1 MNELLQTIENT
12 VRPLIGS
19 GKVADYIPALAN
31 VNPKQFGIVVYS
43 NEGELFQAGQAKV
56 DFSIQSISKVF
67 SLTLAIKHYGEDMW
81 QRVGREPSGHPF
93 NSLVQ
98 LEYESGVPRNPFINA
113 GALVVSDMNQ
123 SRFASPHYAMREY
136 IRRLAGNPKLK
147 SDKVVADS
155 EFEFRS
161 RNASM
166 AYLMKAFGNFENDV
180 EAVLHSYFDNCAMR
194 MNCVDLAKAFSFLA
208 NKGYCHH
215 SGEQVISAREAK
227 QVNGLLATS
236 GLYDEAGNFAYRV
249 GLPGKSGVGGGIIAI
264 VPNRFSVCVWSPE
277 LNKSGNSLAG
287 IAALEALS
295 DHIGWSIFG

>member
-1 MNELLQTIENT
+1 MNELLTSIEEK
-12 VRPLIGS
+12 VRPLIGQ

-31 VNPKQFGIVVYS
+31 VNPNQFGIAIYG
-43 NEGELFQAGQAKV
+43 NDGETYHAGQAHT

-67 SLTLAIKHYGEDMW
+67 SLTLAMKHYGEAMW
-81 QRVGREPSGHPF
+81 TRVGREPSGNPF

-98 LEYESGVPRNPFINA
+98 LEYETGIPRNPFINA

-123 SRFASPHYAMREY
+123 SRFASPHYAMREF
-136 IRRLAGNPKLK
+136 IRRLADNPNIH
-147 SDKVVADS
+147 SDKVVSTS
-155 EFEFRS
+155 EYEFRA

-180 EAVLHSYFDNCAMR
+180 EEVLRNYFDNCAMQ
-194 MNCVDLAKAFSFLA
+194 MNCIDLARAFSFLA
-208 NKGYCHH
+208 NKGYSRHNN
-215 SGEQVISAREAK
+215 EQVLTPKETTQI
-227 QVNGLLATS
+227 NGLLATS
-236 GLYDEAGNFAYRV
+236 GLYDEAGNFAFRV

-287 IAALEALS
+287 MAALEALS
-295 DHIGWSIFG
+295 ESIGWSVFG

>member
-1 MNELLQTIENT
+1 MDELLHSIEQK
-12 VRPLIGS
+12 VRPLIGA
-19 GKVADYIPALAN
+19 GKVADYIPALASVDPN
-31 VNPKQFGIVVYS
+31 QFGIAIYS
-43 NEGELFQAGQAKV
+43 NSGELFHTGQA
-56 DFSIQSISKVF
+56 DTEFSIQSISKVF
-67 SLTLAIKHYGEDMW
+67 SLTLAMKHYGEDMW
-81 QRVGREPSGHPF
+81 QRVGREPSGNPF

-98 LEYESGVPRNPFINA
+98 LEYEAGIPRNPFINA

-136 IRRLAGNPKLK
+136 IRRLSGNQGLT
-147 SDKVVADS
+147 SDKTVSNS
-155 EFEFRS
+155 EYEFRA

-166 AYLMKAFGNFENDV
+166 AYLMKAFGNFHNDV
-180 EAVLHSYFDNCAMR
+180 EDVLHNYFDNCAMR
-194 MNCVDLAKAFSFLA
+194 MSCIDLAKAFSFLA
-208 NKGYCHH
+208 NKGYCQH

-249 GLPGKSGVGGGIIAI
+249 GLPGKSGVGGGIVAI

-277 LNKSGNSLAG
+277 LNTSGNSLAG

-295 DHIGWSIFG
+295 DSIGWSVFG

>member
-1 MNELLQTIENT
+1 VEDLLHSIEQK
-12 VRPLIGS
+12 VKPLIGL
-19 GKVADYIPALAN
+19 GKVANYIPALAN
-31 VNPKQFGIVVYS
+31 VDPNQFGIAIYS
-43 NEGELFQAGQAKV
+43 NNGELYHAGQAHT

-81 QRVGREPSGHPF
+81 KRVGREPSGNPF

-98 LEYESGVPRNPFINA
+98 LEYEAGVPRNPFINA
-113 GALVVSDMNQ
+113 GALVISDMNQ
-123 SRFASPHYAMREY
+123 SRFASPHYAMREF
-136 IRRLAGNPKLK
+136 IRRLADNPELR
-147 SDKVVADS
+147 SDKIVSDS
-155 EFEFRS
+155 EYEFRA

-166 AYLMKAFGNFENDV
+166 AYLMKAFGNFHNDV

-208 NKGYCHH
+208 NKGYCRH
-215 SGEQVISAREAK
+215 SGEQILSPRETT

-287 IAALEALS
+287 MAALEALS
-295 DHIGWSIFG
+295 ESIGWSVFG